1 MADLQEANT
10 NDIAIEDDIELA
22 SAVDEIEI
30 SDADSAEID
39 AIGEVIGGI
48 GGGGLEIASPTA
60 WSEAVNGGIEQ
71 WFSMFDRQRQASRSP
86 CYALS
91 LLMEYRDKFQRP
103 AQTYRLAEDLA
114 QAEVDY
120 ANQLWQAE
128 IGQAALAEAVFAVV
142 DLRAFVTITDWVVAG
157 QEQRI
162 RRIRGFL
169 PARRSDVINQEPNN
183 YRTVTDPGVQ
193 PPGCDDWA
201 KRGCWIKVADGLYYA
216 RASNQLVGPRLLQL
230 YDAIAANP
238 PPDVVL
244 ATQAGRRFAALSA
257 RWEVL
262 EAIKAEY
269 DYQLAWLMPQCLAER
284 QGNMPG
290 IDVDLDNR
298 RRDPRDTGTRNTDD
312 TDADD
317 GAPVGLLLVAVLLGL
332 LMKGSS

>member
-1 MADLQEANT
+1 VADLQEANT

-201 KRGCWIKVADGLYYA
+201 KRGCWISLWA
-216 RASNQLVGPRLLQL
+216 RGCSSSTTRSRPTRRPTWCSPRKRAAASLRCRPG
-230 YDAIAANP
+230 
-238 PPDVVL
+238 
-244 ATQAGRRFAALSA
+244 GRCSKRS
-257 RWEVL
+257 
-262 EAIKAEY
+262 K
-269 DYQLAWLMPQCLAER
+269 PS
-284 QGNMPG
+284 
-290 IDVDLDNR
+290 
-298 RRDPRDTGTRNTDD
+298 TTT
-312 TDADD
+312 
-317 GAPVGLLLVAVLLGL
+317 
-332 LMKGSS
+332 SSHG